1 MARRWRRALRE
12 EGAATG
18 GESRF
23 SSGCGTG
30 EEEGDVLSN
39 ILALAAGDEGTGGR
53 EATERRPTGGF
64 FLSPMRARPRRRVWA
79 TQYIVR
85 LSVHMGTY
93 ILAYILY
100 I

>member
-1 MARRWRRALRE
+1 LRE

-39 ILALAAGDEGTGGR
+39 ILALAAGDEGTG
-53 EATERRPTGGF
+53 
-64 FLSPMRARPRRRVWA
+64 RRRSADLREDFFYRPCGRGRGVGFGRRN
-79 TQYIVR
+79 T
-85 LSVHMGTY
+85 
-93 ILAYILY
+93 
-100 I
+100 